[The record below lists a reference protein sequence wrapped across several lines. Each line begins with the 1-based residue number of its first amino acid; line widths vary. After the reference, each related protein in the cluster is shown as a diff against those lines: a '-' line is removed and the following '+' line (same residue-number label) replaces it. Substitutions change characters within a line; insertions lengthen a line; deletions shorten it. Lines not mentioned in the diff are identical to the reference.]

1 MSPVISSNQASGA
14 FRRLEF
20 DQFDA
25 PAPAPVEPEP
35 APHESIGAGAPPD
48 PADQPLEIAPG
59 ITLPTLEELERISS
73 EAQREGYA
81 AGYEEGAARGRMEA
95 AELHQLIQGLDSALA
110 SFDEEVAEDIRN
122 LAIEIARQVVRDTL
136 ATRPDTVLA
145 VVREAL
151 RSLPQQGALLR
162 VNPED
167 AQLMRRYLEEHF
179 EGLAHRVVEDPDIA
193 RGGCLIESAGGQIDA
208 RVETRWR
215 RVVESLS
222 KSAAEYLD
230 E

>member
-1 MSPVISSNQASGA
+1 MSPVISGNQASGA
-14 FRRLEF
+14 FRRLQF

-25 PAPAPVEPEP
+25 PASPPEP
-35 APHESIGAGAPPD
+35 AREAETALAAEPVPEAGDA
-48 PADQPLEIAPG
+48 PLEIAPG
-59 ITLPTLEELERISS
+59 ITLPTLEELERISN

-95 AELHQLIQGLDSALA
+95 AELHQLIQGLDTALA
-110 SFDEEVAEDIRN
+110 TFDEEVAEDIRN

-162 VNPED
+162 VNPDD

-179 EGLAHRVVEDPDIA
+179 EGLSHRVVEDPEIA

-222 KSAAEYLD
+222 KSASEYLD

>member
-1 MSPVISSNQASGA
+1 MSPVIGSNQASGA
-14 FRRLEF
+14 FRRLQF

-25 PAPAPVEPEP
+25 PAAPVADTAAEEVTAPVEAP
-35 APHESIGAGAPPD
+35 AP
-48 PADQPLEIAPG
+48 ADLPLEIAPG

-73 EAQREGYA
+73 EAQREGYT

-95 AELHQLIQGLDSALA
+95 AELHQLIQGLDTALA
-110 SFDEEVAEDIRN
+110 SFDEEVAEDLRN

-136 ATRPDTVLA
+136 ATRPETVLA

-179 EGLAHRVVEDPDIA
+179 EGLAHRVVEDPDVA
-193 RGGCLIESAGGQIDA
+193 RGGCLIESAGGQVDA